1 MTRALRFA
9 VYIIA
14 GLCALMALGYF
25 YYDGYVRFP
34 TLADRAEFVKKLAE
48 NEQSWARYKL
58 ERMDSKDPRYHQCTP
73 ISSEKPYRTK
83 FMHPVLGVKYG
94 EMPTPRVRADVN
106 YKKMRELACREDV
119 GDFEYANFHAAELAA
134 AEGFCKFVKGKSES
148 GIREWL
154 GAPDYFCNDVP
165 LWEPLKPGQERWV
178 YDLGLEP
185 ISVKL
190 ILQDGVCVDSS
201 ICGRAEIDDLASCRY
216 YRICKS
222 SIGKSINVIVAKNGP
237 PNQILDV
244 AGKPIKSHQDEET
257 MNYFLRAGD
266 PISLWT
272 KHGVCV
278 DSYAGVMKGMRP
290 VRLVHP

>member
-14 GLCALMALGYF
+14 GLCALSALGYF

-34 TLADRAEFVKKLAE
+34 TLEDRAGFVKKLAE

-58 ERMDSKDPRYHQCTP
+58 ERMDSKDPRYYLCRP
-73 ISSEKPYRTK
+73 ISPQKPSPTK
-83 FMHPVLGVKYG
+83 FMHPLLGVKYG
-94 EMPTPRVRADVN
+94 EMLTPKVLANVN
-106 YKKMRELACREDV
+106 YKRMRELACGEDV
-119 GDFEYANFHAAELAA
+119 GDFEYANFHEAELAA
-134 AEGFCKFVKGKSES
+134 AEGFCKFIKGRSES

-190 ILQDGVCVDSS
+190 ILQDGVCVESS
-201 ICGRAEIDDLASCRY
+201 ICGSAEIDDLASCREY
-216 YRICKS
+216 QICKS
-222 SIGKSINVIVAKNGP
+222 AIGKSIDVIVAKNGP
-237 PNQILDV
+237 PNQIFDLSC
-244 AGKPIKSHQDEET
+244 KPIKRHQNEER
-257 MNYFLRAGD
+257 MYYFLRAGD
-266 PISLWT
+266 PVSLET
-272 KHGVCV
+272 KHGICV
-278 DSYAGVMKGMRP
+278 EVYGIAFRTKP

>member
-1 MTRALRFA
+1 MTKLLRFTIYIVAA
-9 VYIIA
+9 V
-14 GLCALMALGYF
+14 CALLGLAYY

-34 TLADRAEFVKKLAE
+34 TLADRAGFVQKLAE

-58 ERMDSKDPRYHQCTP
+58 ERMDSRDPRYHQCTP
-73 ISSEKPYRTK
+73 IISEKPYRTK
-83 FMHPVLGVKYG
+83 FMHPVLGVKFG
-94 EMPTPRVRADVN
+94 EMPTPRVLANVN
-106 YKKMRELACREDV
+106 YKKMRELACGEDV
-119 GDFEYANFHAAELAA
+119 GDFEYANFHAAELAV
-134 AEGFCKFVKGKSES
+134 AEGFCRFIKGRSES

-201 ICGRAEIDDLASCRY
+201 ICGRAEIDDLASCREY
-216 YRICKS
+216 QICKS
-222 SIGKSINVIVAKNGP
+222 AIGKSIDVIVAKNGP
-237 PNQILDV
+237 PNLILDV
-244 AGKPIKSHQDEET
+244 SGKPIKRHQNEER
-257 MNYFLRAGD
+257 MYYFLRAGH
-266 PISLWT
+266 PIGLEI

-278 DSYAGVMKGMRP
+278 EVYEIVFRAAP